1 MDLERKLMS
10 ANGIRKRRHNAK
22 QARENMEHERRE
34 QFQRELM
41 EKYVR
46 EREEF
51 LQIEKR
57 LNRLQKQEE

>member
-1 MDLERKLMS
+1 
-10 ANGIRKRRHNAK
+10 
-22 QARENMEHERRE
+22 MEHERRE
-34 QFQRELM
+34 QLQRELM